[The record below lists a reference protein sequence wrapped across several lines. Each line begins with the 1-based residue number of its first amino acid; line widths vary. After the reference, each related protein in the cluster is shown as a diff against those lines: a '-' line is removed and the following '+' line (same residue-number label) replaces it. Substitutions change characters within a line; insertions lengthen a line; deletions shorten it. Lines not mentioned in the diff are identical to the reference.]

1 MFLTAG
7 VVSERIGGKSWEEL
21 VEERILRPLGMQR
34 ANFSV
39 DRMQQDDDFSYGYGA
54 EQEIERV
61 PFRNIDAI
69 GPAGAI
75 NTSARELARYVL
87 FHLAYGKVGDTQLLK
102 EDSARLM
109 QRPQM
114 VMTGP
119 LQQRLQDG
127 PEVSDPTYGLGLM
140 VGGYRG
146 RKHVS
151 HGGGIDGF
159 ISAMEWLPDE
169 QIGVIALSN
178 TSHTGTV
185 PALVVRNAFDRMLGL
200 EPIDWAARARKR
212 EAEAKARGRRGQ
224 DGRSRGSGA
233 GHQRVTPAR
242 RLRR

>member
-1 MFLTAG
+1 
-7 VVSERIGGKSWEEL
+7 
-21 VEERILRPLGMQR
+21 
-34 ANFSV
+34 
-39 DRMQQDDDFSYGYGA
+39 
-54 EQEIERV
+54 
-61 PFRNIDAI
+61 
-69 GPAGAI
+69 
-75 NTSARELARYVL
+75 
-87 FHLAYGKVGDTQLLK
+87 
-102 EDSARLM
+102 M

-200 EPIDWAARARKR
+200 EPIDWAARARSAKR
-212 EAEAKARGRRGQ
+212 SEARGRRGQ

-233 GHQRVTPAR
+233 GHQPFTPAR
-242 RLRR
+242 RLRRRLRTAGLRQGLSASSRGRPDPQGRRNRVPAGALPLRPVQRPLRPANQQARGRIRGSQGPLPTTTTRGRSTSLRCRWSRPSPIHFVRASD